1 MDMDQFFIWDV
12 FLVTQKNGQNRMDK
26 ADKKCV
32 DFLQTPDKPLGT
44 FSHLHQKRE
53 ESQCGGLRSTC
64 SKFRMTVVQ
73 TNPLSC

>member
-12 FLVTQKNGQNRMDK
+12 NLVTQKTGWTRLI
-26 ADKKCV
+26 KKCV
-32 DFLQTPDKPLGT
+32 DFLQTPDKPLET
-44 FSHLHQKRE
+44 FSHFHQKRE